1 MLPKELRGH
10 AMYLKVND
18 VYLGLAADDFLVL
31 LLLATSGSQ
40 AWLLMLCVDLITN
53 EYAS

>member
-1 MLPKELRGH
+1 
-10 AMYLKVND
+10 MYLKVND